1 MTELSPAA
9 QAVLSSYME
18 EYWAGRL
25 AVAAALE
32 ALADQVVPAN
42 GSRRNNEIRAEIL
55 GIAAELRDFLPSK
68 PQFPPPR
75 IIREDFLP

>member
-32 ALADQVVPAN
+32 ALADRVVPDYPTNDPYRDLDMWELAC
-42 GSRRNNEIRAEIL
+42 REKRDEIL
-55 GIAAELRDFLPSK
+55 GIAAELRGDSLTI
-68 PQFPPPR
+68 QG
-75 IIREDFLP
+75 D